1 MLREFRVDE
10 KYLRVET
17 EELLH
22 TREAF
27 AHADVEKINCLAAEY
42 TDIPESTLRSL
53 YDIDGK
59 DVLFFTGHSRRATR
73 QLGTVASQSV
83 VDCSS
88 EIRSRNIRIQEEY
101 ERKPV
106 PILRLPYA

>member
-59 DVLFFTGHSRRATR
+59 DVLFFYWP
-73 QLGTVASQSV
+73 L
-83 VDCSS
+83 
-88 EIRSRNIRIQEEY
+88 QESDSTIGNCCFA
-101 ERKPV
+101 V
-106 PILRLPYA
+106 CGGL